1 MDFAPTDDQRLA
13 VDGWRRAIERDIMPL
28 AREHRDAVFS
38 KAVAH
43 DLLRRS
49 MAFGVGNGWV
59 PEADGGAGLD
69 FLSSGLL
76 FEELARWS
84 PDLAGVAWVAE
95 GAALKLQQAGSPV
108 LQERYLPGMVSG
120 ELIGC
125 SAISEPGVGSDARA
139 ITTRAVRD
147 GKGYRIRGEK
157 MWTSNAAIADV
168 VILLARTETDG
179 LTLFLLDRK
188 EHGFR
193 TQEILKL
200 GLNAW
205 PLGQIELPDIWVGEE
220 FILGET
226 GSGLRETMKGFER
239 SRCFVS
245 TIALGIAQAALDAS
259 IAYAGDRVQ
268 FGKAIAGHQ
277 LIQSMLA
284 QMATKLAA
292 ARLLVY
298 RALWLMATG
307 ARCDQEAA
315 MAKLFAT
322 EAAEFITSQA
332 IQIHGAF
339 GISKAFPVERHF
351 RNARMLTIPDGTSQ
365 INQLII
371 GRTLTGLSAFA

>member
-13 VDGWRRAIERDIMPL
+13 VDGWRRAVERDIAPI
-28 AREHRDAVFS
+28 AREHQDAAYP
-38 KAVAH
+38 KMVAH
-43 DLLRRS
+43 DLLQRS

-95 GAALKLQQAGSPV
+95 GAALKLQQAGSAA
-108 LQERYLPGMVSG
+108 LKERYLPGMVSG
-120 ELIGC
+120 DLIGC

-139 ITTRAVRD
+139 VTTRAVRD

-157 MWTSNAAIADV
+157 MWTSNAAIADL
-168 VILLARTETDG
+168 VIVLARTEADG
-179 LTLFLLDRK
+179 LTLFLLDRQQ
-188 EHGFR
+188 HGFR
-193 TQEILKL
+193 TQEIPKL

-220 FILGET
+220 FILGEP
-226 GSGLRETMKGFER
+226 GRGLRETMKGFER

-245 TIALGIAQAALDAS
+245 TIALGIAQAAMDAS
-259 IAYAGDRVQ
+259 ITYAGDRVQ
-268 FGKAIAGHQ
+268 FGKPIAGHQ
-277 LIQSMLA
+277 LVQSMLA

-298 RALWLMATG
+298 RALWLMSNG

>member
-13 VDGWRRAIERDIMPL
+13 VDGWRRAVERDIAPI
-28 AREHRDAVFS
+28 AREHQDAAYP
-38 KAVAH
+38 KMVAH
-43 DLLRRS
+43 DLLQRS

-95 GAALKLQQAGSPV
+95 GAALKLQQAGSAA
-108 LQERYLPGMVSG
+108 LKERYLPGIVSG
-120 ELIGC
+120 DLIGC

-139 ITTRAVRD
+139 VTTRAVRD

-157 MWTSNAAIADV
+157 MWTSNAAIADL
-168 VILLARTETDG
+168 VILLARTEADG
-179 LTLFLLDRK
+179 LTLFLLDRQQ
-188 EHGFR
+188 HGFR
-193 TQEILKL
+193 TQEIPKL

-220 FILGET
+220 FILGEP
-226 GSGLRETMKGFER
+226 GRGLRETMKGFER

-245 TIALGIAQAALDAS
+245 TIALGIAQAAMDAS
-259 IAYAGDRVQ
+259 ITYAGDRVQ
-268 FGKAIAGHQ
+268 FGKPIAGHQ
-277 LIQSMLA
+277 LVQSMLA

-298 RALWLMATG
+298 RALWLMSNG